1 MSSSVEKRQTDVALL
16 KRLFIEVKPYWPH
29 ILAVLIVDLMATPL
43 ALLSPLP
50 LKIVV
55 DNVLGSA
62 PAPEWMPAAVT
73 SAAGMLAFAIGLLLL
88 VALVDQLQSLGSSLL
103 RTWTG
108 EKIILDFRARLF
120 NHAQH
125 LSLSYH
131 DRRGT
136 SDSMYRLFWDANAAR
151 YVTVDSIPLLIT
163 SVVTLVAMIYIVV
176 RIDWQ
181 LALVALAISPILF
194 ILSGI
199 YRKKLREHSGQTKR
213 LESSALNVVQEVLTS
228 LRVVKAFG
236 QEEREQKRFEAR
248 SNEGLSA
255 RLKYTLSEGWLSML
269 LGLTIAVGTAAVLTI
284 GVMQIQSGVIT
295 LGDLLLV
302 MGYLSQLYGPL
313 SSLSRQMSSIQ
324 SSLASAERYYAVLD
338 TEPDVRERPNARKL
352 SRARGKVAFQ
362 HVSFGYDT
370 DGQQV
375 LHDISFE
382 VVAGAKVGIVGRT
395 GAGKSTLVNLLT
407 RFYDPAKGAVL
418 LDDLDLRDYKVRDLR
433 NQFAIVLQEPVLFST
448 TIAENIAYGRQNA
461 MYEEIV
467 QAARMAN
474 AHEFI
479 LALEKGYDTQVGER
493 GMRLSGGERQRI
505 ALARAFLR
513 DAPILI
519 LDEPTSSVDM
529 KTESGIIDA
538 MERLMHGRTTFMIA
552 HRLTTLESC
561 DLLLVIENGRLM
573 DERSDVLTVVRNAVE
588 YGGLKMNVG
597 TRD

>member
-493 GMRLSGGERQRI
+493 GMRLSGGERQR
-505 ALARAFLR
+505 
-513 DAPILI
+513 
-519 LDEPTSSVDM
+519 
-529 KTESGIIDA
+529 
-538 MERLMHGRTTFMIA
+538 
-552 HRLTTLESC
+552 
-561 DLLLVIENGRLM
+561 
-573 DERSDVLTVVRNAVE
+573 
-588 YGGLKMNVG
+588 
-597 TRD
+597 

>member
-1 MSSSVEKRQTDVALL
+1 M
-16 KRLFIEVKPYWPH
+16 
-29 ILAVLIVDLMATPL
+29 
-43 ALLSPLP
+43 
-50 LKIVV
+50 
-55 DNVLGSA
+55 
-62 PAPEWMPAAVT
+62 
-73 SAAGMLAFAIGLLLL
+73 
-88 VALVDQLQSLGSSLL
+88 
-103 RTWTG
+103 
-108 EKIILDFRARLF
+108 
-120 NHAQH
+120 
-125 LSLSYH
+125 
-131 DRRGT
+131 
-136 SDSMYRLFWDANAAR
+136 
-151 YVTVDSIPLLIT
+151 
-163 SVVTLVAMIYIVV
+163 
-176 RIDWQ
+176 
-181 LALVALAISPILF
+181 
-194 ILSGI
+194 
-199 YRKKLREHSGQTKR
+199 
-213 LESSALNVVQEVLTS
+213 NVVQEVLTS

-448 TIAENIAYGRQNA
+448 TIAENIAYERQNA